1 MKLTPT
7 DKRESKRE
15 RRQRRARERADG
27 TAQRDRHGRH
37 IR

>member
-7 DKRESKRE
+7 DKRESKRA
-15 RRQRRARERADG
+15 RRQRRARERVDG
-27 TAQRDRHGRH
+27 TAQRDDQGRH

>member
-7 DKRESKRE
+7 DKRESKRA
-15 RRQRRARERADG
+15 RRQRRARERAEG
-27 TAQRDRHGRH
+27 TAQRDSQGRH